1 MKVMRNLIYFILKK
15 LSGFCRRLLLCE
27 SWAKVEMGEGC
38 KINHYAQVEGFFS
51 NIVIGSKVSLSAH
64 SLISCADS
72 DSRIEIGDGTIIKP
86 FAMLMTYPKGFIKI
100 GSNCSV
106 NPFCV
111 LYGHGGLEIGDN
123 VRIATHT
130 VMIPANHEFAKMD
143 MPITEQGLSKQG
155 IKIGN
160 NVWIGAGVTIL
171 DGCVIGDGVVI
182 GAGAVITRSIP
193 ANAVVAGVP
202 GKVLKQRDTGESY

>member
-1 MKVMRNLIYFILKK
+1 MKLMRNFLIIGLKK
-15 LSGFCRRLLLCE
+15 ISNLSGRLLIRHK
-27 SWAKVEMGEGC
+27 WARVNVGEGS
-38 KINHYAQVEGFFS
+38 KINAGAQVEGFLE
-51 NIVIGSKVSLSAH
+51 NIVIGKKVSLSAH
-64 SLISCADS
+64 SLISCADE
-72 DSRIEIGDGTIIKP
+72 DSRLEIGDGTIIKS
-86 FAMLMTYPKGFIKI
+86 FAMLMTYPRGFIKI
-100 GSNCSV
+100 GRNCSV

-130 VMIPANHEFAKMD
+130 VMIPANHEFVRID
-143 MPITEQGLSKQG
+143 VPITEQGLNKQG

-182 GAGAVITRSIP
+182 GAGAVITKSIP
-193 ANAVVAGVP
+193 ENTVVAGVP
-202 GKVLKQRDTGESY
+202 GRVLKHRVRGESR